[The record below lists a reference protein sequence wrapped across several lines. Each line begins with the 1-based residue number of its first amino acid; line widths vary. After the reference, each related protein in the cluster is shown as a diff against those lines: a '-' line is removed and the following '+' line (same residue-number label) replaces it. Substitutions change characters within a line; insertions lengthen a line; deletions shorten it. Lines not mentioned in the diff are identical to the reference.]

1 MAERLTSH
9 LDGMKTAA
17 ANAVAFLDGMPL
29 DLFVADPK
37 TQSAVAM
44 CLALVGEAA
53 NRIAADSPEFI
64 AAHPQWPWDQMRGL
78 RNRIVHSYDTLD
90 LPVVWSTVTDF
101 LPSLLSAISK
111 AESPNGG

>member
-1 MAERLTSH
+1 
-9 LDGMKTAA
+9 
-17 ANAVAFLDGMPL
+17 
-29 DLFVADPK
+29 
-37 TQSAVAM
+37 
-44 CLALVGEAA
+44 
-53 NRIAADSPEFI
+53 
-64 AAHPQWPWDQMRGL
+64 MRGL